1 MKDSEERKKFEEF
14 KMKKRSI
21 QKRLR
26 PTLSSPEGE
35 IGKGDLEPRIKRLKI
50 DYPATNDVIDGR
62 VKLTEALPQ
71 VEIRTKKVTVALN
84 PDETFKNKKRKLDI
98 SLPQMESPKKIQNI
112 KNYFSSTEQ
121 YWVIKQR
128 STASKHGT
136 GHSHNELVPGG
147 SSSVNWGKQT
157 KGSGGI

>member
-1 MKDSEERKKFEEF
+1 
-14 KMKKRSI
+14 MKKRSI

-84 PDETFKNKKRKLDI
+84 PDETFKNKKQKLDI
-98 SLPQMESPKKIQNI
+98 SLPQMESPKKIKNI
-112 KNYFSSTEQ
+112 KNYFSSTN
-121 YWVIKQR
+121 KQR
-128 STASKHGT
+128 STASKLGT
-136 GHSHNELVPGG
+136 GHSLNELVPGG
-147 SSSVNWGKQT
+147 NTFVNLEKQT
-157 KGSGGI
+157 KGSGGM